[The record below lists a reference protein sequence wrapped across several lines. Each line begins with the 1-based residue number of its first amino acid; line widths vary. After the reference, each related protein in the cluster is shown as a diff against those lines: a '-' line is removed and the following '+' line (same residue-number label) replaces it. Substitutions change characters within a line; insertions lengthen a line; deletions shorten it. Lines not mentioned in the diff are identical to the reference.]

1 MEHIK
6 SKRNQ
11 TPKAS
16 LQKNK
21 IENGDSEQKEKIYTF
36 SKNDKKEMIT
46 IPVYQNIRRE
56 GA

>member
-6 SKRNQ
+6 KQKKSNS
-11 TPKAS
+11 KAS